1 MQRFNTDMQY
11 VESSREHTTLW
22 WFHNNLYFYPP
33 SYDSTSLHF
42 SLFFNNKC
50 NIYTQFFCCYYYKKK
65 RISLKSLD
73 EICACWCAARD
84 QTVHRYND
92 IKKKS
97 LFYLIPAGVFGCSSM
112 LNRDDSTSHRC
123 NLYVCFGM
131 FLKTSSNP
139 QKYEK

>member
-1 MQRFNTDMQY
+1 MSQVQVQRFNTDMQY

-92 IKKKS
+92 IKKS
-97 LFYLIPAGVFGCSSM
+97 LCFTLFLLGYLGVPQCWTEMIRPPTVVICMFVSA
-112 LNRDDSTSHRC
+112 
-123 NLYVCFGM
+123 CF
-131 FLKTSSNP
+131 
-139 QKYEK
+139 